1 MGIFSLFD
9 AEWFFSCA
17 LVFGVRHGEG
27 SVLFGKEFF
36 SATQEGIDSVIVVD
50 AVWCVCDAQ
59 MRMRTDFDRDAKLFR
74 FQYYN
79 IYLHSLLYTTQDRF
93 GFIRVSVLLSSFSSA
108 HWIWRR
114 DCDVAMNDTA
124 CTHTHGC
131 RRMQGCTVLGCW
143 VLVLCCSWYAN
154 VVSVERDRRRVIEEW
169 GESVVNERHILHLL
183 YYYIEEYN
191 GNRTVFGDAAKKCR
205 TNSFM
210 LARMMMHEQYIEAAV
225 GSNEFAFRLN
235 AKALT
240 GAAKGDAIFFFHTIA
255 DFFLIQE

>member
-1 MGIFSLFD
+1 MLCDVYAMHKCVCAPISIGMQNSFD
-9 AEWFFSCA
+9 FNITTFICIRYCIQHKID
-17 LVFGVRHGEG
+17 LG
-27 SVLFGKEFF
+27 LFGCRYYYHPFPLHIEFED
-36 SATQEGIDSVIVVD
+36 ATATSR
-50 AVWCVCDAQ
+50 W
-59 MRMRTDFDRDAKLFR
+59 MT
-74 FQYYN
+74 
-79 IYLHSLLYTTQDRF
+79 LH
-93 GFIRVSVLLSSFSSA
+93 A
-108 HWIWRR
+108 
-114 DCDVAMNDTA
+114 
-124 CTHTHGC
+124 HTHGC

>member
-1 MGIFSLFD
+1 MAWRRWNYYACTHVVYTWHYHTSYTYAYALARRTIIYAQIILFSPFDIWKKKGDVCMGIFSLLD

-124 CTHTHGC
+124 CTHT
-131 RRMQGCTVLGCW
+131 RMP
-143 VLVLCCSWYAN
+143 
-154 VVSVERDRRRVIEEW
+154 
-169 GESVVNERHILHLL
+169 
-183 YYYIEEYN
+183 
-191 GNRTVFGDAAKKCR
+191 
-205 TNSFM
+205 
-210 LARMMMHEQYIEAAV
+210 
-225 GSNEFAFRLN
+225 
-235 AKALT
+235 
-240 GAAKGDAIFFFHTIA
+240 
-255 DFFLIQE
+255 